1 MSTPSGEK
9 LLSLKNIHVHYG
21 GVKALDGASVS
32 IDEGEVVALM
42 GPNGAGKSTILK
54 TIFGLAPI
62 ESGTVAWEGQTFKP
76 VSYEV
81 VKRGI
86 SFVPQGRR
94 VFRHLTVY
102 ENIEIGGW
110 DVPAIQRK
118 ERIENVLELF
128 PALRAKLKAKSG
140 TLSGGQQQ
148 MLAIARGLMID
159 PKVLLLDEP
168 SLGLAPKIVKEVFAK
183 IREINERRKTAI
195 FVVEHNL
202 KSLLEIATR
211 AYVLD
216 KGKIY
221 HEGQPKDIIGQGI
234 LQKVFL
240 SGV

>member
-1 MSTPSGEK
+1 MKTET
-9 LLSLKNIHVHYG
+9 LLQLKNIHVHYG

-32 IDEGEVVALM
+32 IDEGEIIALM

-54 TIFGLAPI
+54 AIFGLAPI
-62 ESGTVAWEGQTFKP
+62 ESGTVLWEGQAFKP

-81 VKRGI
+81 VERGV

-94 VFRHLTVY
+94 VFHHLTVL
-102 ENIEIGGW
+102 ENLEIGGFNVKSNA
-110 DVPAIQRK
+110 DRK
-118 ERIENVLELF
+118 ERIANVLELF
-128 PALRAKLKAKSG
+128 PALKPKLKVKSG

-148 MLAIARGLMID
+148 MLAIARGLMPD

-168 SLGLAPKIVKEVFAK
+168 SLGLAPKIVKEVFEK

-202 KSLLEIATR
+202 KSLLEITKR

-221 HEGQPKDIIGQGI
+221 AEGNPKELTEQKV
-234 LQKVFL
+234 LEKVFL
-240 SGV
+240 GKS